1 MRGVRERADTERDL
15 DASTRN
21 LKELL
26 MELSHVEMRTLTAA
40 QIAAS
45 LAAARL
51 AGSPTSD
58 AITELAEVAVKI
70 AVAVELAARKS
81 LQV

>member
-1 MRGVRERADTERDL
+1 
-15 DASTRN
+15 
-21 LKELL
+21 

-51 AGSPTSD
+51 AGSPNPD

-70 AVAVELAARKS
+70 AAAVEQAARKS

>member
-1 MRGVRERADTERDL
+1 
-15 DASTRN
+15 
-21 LKELL
+21 

-51 AGSPTSD
+51 AGNPNPD
-58 AITELAEVAVKI
+58 AITELAEVAVRI
-70 AVAVELAARKS
+70 AAAVEQAARKS